1 MILDTS
7 FLHDVMHDD
16 EAAIKKASEI
26 EADGS
31 PVHIAAVTAYEL
43 YYGIERVEKSAAER
57 ERVNRVLDRFPLVDA
72 DRPIMQKA
80 GRIDAQL
87 DASGQ
92 PLDDLADVLI
102 GATAATL
109 EESIL
114 TRNVDHFER
123 MQGVDVVTY

>member
-16 EAAIKKASEI
+16 GAAIEKTSEI
-26 EADGS
+26 EADGA

-57 ERVNRVLDRFPLVDA
+57 ERVDRVLDRFPLVNA

-123 MQGVDVVTY
+123 MQGIDVVTY